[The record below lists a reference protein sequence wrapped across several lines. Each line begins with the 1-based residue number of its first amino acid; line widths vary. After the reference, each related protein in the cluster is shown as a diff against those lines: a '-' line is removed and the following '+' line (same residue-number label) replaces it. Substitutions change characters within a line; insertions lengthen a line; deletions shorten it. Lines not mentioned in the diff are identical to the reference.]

1 MRRAGFWA
9 VRAFFGGVRCGLE
22 RLLYDSGLDSTGK
35 CVMQLNCDEIQQ
47 IIPHRPPFLWLDEV
61 VDVDEK
67 RIVARKFVS
76 PDLEVFRGH
85 YPHFPILPGVLIC
98 EAIFQ
103 AAAVLIGRM
112 TPTGSTAV
120 PVATRIQGAQFRRMV
135 RPGETMQLE
144 VDLTERLANAVFFK
158 GRAVVDGQV
167 AVRVEFA
174 CAEAAMGS

>member
-1 MRRAGFWA
+1 MT
-9 VRAFFGGVRCGLE
+9 LT
-22 RLLYDSGLDSTGK
+22 S
-35 CVMQLNCDEIQQ
+35 DEIQQ
-47 IIPHRPPFLWLDEV
+47 LIPHRPPFLWLDEV
-61 VDVDEK
+61 LEVDEK

-76 PDLEVFRGH
+76 PDLDVFRGH

-98 EAIFQ
+98 EALFQ
-103 AAAVLIGRM
+103 AAAVMIGRM
-112 TPTGSTAV
+112 APPGSQAV

-135 RPGETMQLE
+135 RPGETLQLE

-174 CAEAAMGS
+174 CAEATLSEGP